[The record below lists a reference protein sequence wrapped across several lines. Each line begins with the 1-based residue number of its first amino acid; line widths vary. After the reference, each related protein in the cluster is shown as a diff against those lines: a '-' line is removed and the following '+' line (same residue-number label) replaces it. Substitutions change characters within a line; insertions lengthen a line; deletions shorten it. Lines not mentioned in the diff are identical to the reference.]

1 MGTRINEN
9 SHMSAKIY
17 VKKTK
22 HQHLGAAASPLGFS
36 FGMDSWCRFPPLSGS
51 PAPSPPYPMATSFLE
66 RHPSGRAPC

>member
-36 FGMDSWCRFPPLSGS
+36 FGMDSWCRFPPLSGC
-51 PAPSPPYPMATSFLE
+51 E
-66 RHPSGRAPC
+66 RRQGGEEEKKKRE